1 MVQPEPGQFQTP
13 RGAGQ
18 LLVVRDARDGTSATG
33 DAATWGMEAWAR
45 GELVLGAHGAAP
57 EAAPAALGH
66 LVLAPVPN
74 LDVLEGRLA
83 PAFHA

>member
-1 MVQPEPGQFQTP
+1 M
-13 RGAGQ
+13 
-18 LLVVRDARDGTSATG
+18 LVVRDAKSGESATG

-45 GELVLGAHGAAP
+45 GELALGADDAAP
-57 EAAPAALGH
+57 PGPSGDLEH
-66 LVLAPVPN
+66 LVLEPVPD

>member
-1 MVQPEPGQFQTP
+1 M
-13 RGAGQ
+13 
-18 LLVVRDARDGTSATG
+18 LVVRDALSGESATG

-45 GELVLGAHGAAP
+45 SELVLGAHDASP
-57 EAAPAALGH
+57 EAAPAAPGH
-66 LVLAPVPN
+66 LVLEPVPD

>member
-1 MVQPEPGQFQTP
+1 M
-13 RGAGQ
+13 
-18 LLVVRDARDGTSATG
+18 LVVRDMLNGTSATG

-45 GELVLGAHGAAP
+45 GELVLGAHDAAP
-57 EAAPAALGH
+57 GPAPAALGH
-66 LVLAPVPN
+66 LVLEPVPD